1 MATETNEKTDG
12 NQTSS
17 ISSIFS
23 DMKTMMNDFREGLPD
38 YIEKSLARNWLN
50 RMLSPFTLT
59 RPTLMRTQVPI
70 GLTIMGIEI
79 LQFKIT
85 GTKVPII

>member
-12 NQTSS
+12 NQTNS

-50 RMLSPFTLT
+50 RMLSHFTLT
-59 RPTLMRTQVPI
+59 RPIFMRTQVPI

>member
-23 DMKTMMNDFREGLPD
+23 DMKTMMDNFREGLPD
-38 YIEKSLARNWLN
+38 
-50 RMLSPFTLT
+50 
-59 RPTLMRTQVPI
+59 
-70 GLTIMGIEI
+70 
-79 LQFKIT
+79 
-85 GTKVPII
+85 